1 MRVEQKV
8 AERVS
13 FTLDFGYAKRPKKT
27 CLLLK
32 FWQKLIYIY
41 KDGIRGLG
49 HFINLSVY

>member
-27 CLLLK
+27 YLLLR
-32 FWQKLIYIY
+32 FCQKLLYTDIY
-41 KDGIRGLG
+41 KDDIRDLG
-49 HFINLSVY
+49 HLINL